1 LEDVMRI
8 GIIGGLDRSESN
20 YVRLAEKLGHELLV
34 HSGHLGGR
42 GAQALEGLL
51 ERSDVVVVVT
61 DVNSH
66 GALTLARRRLR
77 EVGRTPLLLR
87 KCGFTRFN
95 ALLLAL
101 TQRERQGT
109 DVWAALAS

>member
-1 LEDVMRI
+1 MRI

-20 YVRLAEKLGHELLV
+20 YVRLAERYGHELLV
-34 HSGHLGGR
+34 HGGHLGGR
-42 GAQALEGLL
+42 GAGTLESLL
-51 ERSDVVVVVT
+51 EKSDVVVVVT

-77 EVGRTPLLLR
+77 DRGRTPLLMR
-87 KCGFTRFN
+87 KCGFTRFT
-95 ALLLAL
+95 ALLEAL
-101 TQRERQGT
+101 TQREQQGT